1 MARRE
6 YFSRFQCQHPGCTEF
21 AHFVANTRAEQNET
35 LKRNSGKWRC
45 VRHTH
50 EDEVLSAEN
59 PKRITE
65 QAVRQE
71 DYGRYWGSSG
81 FVYGPGFKAFAKDFP
96 PGTILR
102 VTAEVILPR
111 PAKENEGH
119 G

>member
-21 AHFVANTRAEQNET
+21 GLYSDSTRAEQAET
-35 LKRNSGKWRC
+35 QKRNYGKWRC

-50 EDEVLSAEN
+50 EEEVLSAEN
-59 PKRITE
+59 RKRVSE

-71 DYGRYWGSSG
+71 DYGRYWGNSG

-102 VTAEVILPR
+102 VTAEVILPVVE
-111 PAKENEGH
+111 KESADG
-119 G
+119 